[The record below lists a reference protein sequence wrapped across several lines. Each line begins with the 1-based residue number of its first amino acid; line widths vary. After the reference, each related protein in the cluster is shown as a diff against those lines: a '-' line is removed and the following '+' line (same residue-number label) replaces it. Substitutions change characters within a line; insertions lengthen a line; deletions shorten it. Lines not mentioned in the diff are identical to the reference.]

1 MPFLHWFK
9 RKPEQTK
16 HEDKPFLVEKLAPK
30 EAKTPETVVTN
41 LRQETGTGTSL
52 DKQSADLQSIAPNPV
67 VEPEGSATN
76 LPPAAPHLSVP
87 IGAFYEKLPAHLLAP
102 EKPDLTRSVQIAEE
116 DVALDRETREA
127 TLPLSILSL
136 SCPEIFVRA
145 VDSSDD
151 VPITFPLHLLKELE
165 KPVDEE
171 SIRVGEAEEQLPT
184 AAATPTAIVETGE
197 VPSGADQE
205 IRLQLQPIL
214 SDFPP
219 QLEPPSIQSLLGTE
233 AEIALPLH
241 LIQSQLVHGRVVVP
255 GRIFYEALP
264 NDLKPHFAAIDPGA
278 EIPIPLREI
287 FLRLPPE
294 AIKLR
299 EDQEV
304 DPLEETIPTPFSAQA
319 EEDTQRFVEAPSR
332 EAPSGEAPSGETPP
346 ANEMPPPKEESP
358 KVVVES
364 DSKRLQAIFMTD
376 EPLDLAKT
384 IHKIAELPGLRSCI
398 LSTVDGIK
406 LMGSFADPGQEK
418 LVSALLPEL
427 FQGTRSKLEAL
438 EADPLETIT
447 LYFGLHQLS
456 TFVQGKLCLTVLHDN
471 RPFKPGVRE
480 KIRAVIQELAA
491 LSASEQVL

>member
-1 MPFLHWFK
+1 M
-9 RKPEQTK
+9 
-16 HEDKPFLVEKLAPK
+16 
-30 EAKTPETVVTN
+30 
-41 LRQETGTGTSL
+41 
-52 DKQSADLQSIAPNPV
+52 
-67 VEPEGSATN
+67 
-76 LPPAAPHLSVP
+76 
-87 IGAFYEKLPAHLLAP
+87 
-102 EKPDLTRSVQIAEE
+102 
-116 DVALDRETREA
+116 
-127 TLPLSILSL
+127 
-136 SCPEIFVRA
+136 
-145 VDSSDD
+145 
-151 VPITFPLHLLKELE
+151 KELE

-171 SIRVGEAEEQLPT
+171 SIRVVEAEEELPT

-264 NDLKPHFAAIDPGA
+264 DDLKPHFAAIDPGA

-304 DPLEETIPTPFSAQA
+304 EPLEETIPTPFSAQA
-319 EEDTQRFVEAPSR
+319 EEDTQRFVEAPSGEAPSGEAPSR

-346 ANEMPPPKEESP
+346 AKEMPPPKEESP
-358 KVVVES
+358 KVVVEG

-406 LMGSFADPGQEK
+406 LTGNFADPGQEK
-418 LVSALLPEL
+418 LVSTLLPEL

-438 EADPLETIT
+438 EGDPLETIT